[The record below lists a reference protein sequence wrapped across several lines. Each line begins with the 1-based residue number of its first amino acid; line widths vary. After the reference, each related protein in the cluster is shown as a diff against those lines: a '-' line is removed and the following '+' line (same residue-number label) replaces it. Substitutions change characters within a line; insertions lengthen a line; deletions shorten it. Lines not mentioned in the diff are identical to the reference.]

1 VSKSIGSRM
10 QRHHGS
16 LSNGWRHLTM
26 FEFIMRLFKSDPGS
40 KIRKMRDRKYKEA
53 VQLQRDGKLREYAK
67 IMKEIE
73 KLEDEYIEVMNED
86 R

>member
-1 VSKSIGSRM
+1 
-10 QRHHGS
+10 
-16 LSNGWRHLTM
+16 M
-26 FEFIMRLFKSDPGS
+26 FKYIINLFRSEPGS
-40 KIRKMRDRKYKEA
+40 KIRKLRDRKYKQA

-73 KLEDEYIEVMNED
+73 ALEDEYIRVIDES